1 MIDLRYHI
9 ATIIALFLAL
19 AVGILIGSSIVG
31 DDLLVEQ
38 QKKSIDRLEEQFLS
52 LREKEK
58 ALTEANIF
66 QTTMLANYENYNQ
79 ALLPVLVKD
88 RLKGLNVAVVV
99 TGGSDIPAGMLNS
112 LSIAGDNIT
121 SKTVVL
127 EEAAL
132 KNADLRAELIDYY
145 QLDPGTD
152 TDAIRYQVATSV
164 AAVISNEADESVISF
179 LQDKGLVKFSGSGD
193 IPVQAVIVVGGTE
206 DEDMFLAS
214 SFDQGLITHC
224 LERNLKVYG
233 VESSQTSF
241 SYMEEYQKNNIS
253 TVDNIDLSLGQ
264 IALIYA
270 MEGEPGNYGIKPTA
284 KRFMPSVPVEAIGG
298 QSR

>member
-19 AVGILIGSSIVG
+19 AVGILIGSTIVG

-52 LREKEK
+52 LREQEK
-58 ALTEANIF
+58 ILTEANIF
-66 QTTMLANYENYNQ
+66 QTNMLANYENYNQ

-88 RLKGLNVAVVV
+88 RLKEMNVAVVV
-99 TGGSDIPAGMLNS
+99 SGGSDIPAGMLNS
-112 LSIAGDNIT
+112 LSIAGATIV

-127 EEAAL
+127 EEATL
-132 KNADLRAELIDYY
+132 KNAELRSELIDYY
-145 QLDPGTD
+145 QLDPATES
-152 TDAIRYQVATSV
+152 DALRYQIATSV
-164 AAVISNEADESVISF
+164 AAVINNEADSDGVTF
-179 LQDKGLVKFSGSGD
+179 LQENGLVKFSGPND
-193 IPVQAVIVVGGTE
+193 NPVQALILVGGTE
-206 DEDMFLAS
+206 DENMFLAS
-214 SFDQGLITHC
+214 SFDQGLIAYC
-224 LERNLKVYG
+224 LERGVKVFG
-233 VESSQTSF
+233 VETSQTAF

-264 IALIYA
+264 IALVYA

-284 KRFMPSVPVEAIGG
+284 KRFMPSVPVESMGG
-298 QSR
+298 KS

>member
-19 AVGILIGSSIVG
+19 AVGILIGSTIVG

-38 QKKSIDRLEEQFLS
+38 QKNAIDRLEEQFLS
-52 LREKEK
+52 LREQEK
-58 ALTEANIF
+58 VLTEANIF

-88 RLKGLNVAVVV
+88 RLKGMNVAVVV
-99 TGGSDIPAGMLNS
+99 SGGSDIPAGMLNS
-112 LSIAGDNIT
+112 LSIAGATIV

-127 EEAAL
+127 EEAIL
-132 KNADLRAELIDYY
+132 KNAELQSELIDYY
-145 QLDPGTD
+145 QLEPGSDAD
-152 TDAIRYQVATSV
+152 TLRYQIAASV
-164 AAVISNEADESVISF
+164 AAVINNQAEDGVVAF
-179 LQDKGLVKFSGSGD
+179 LQDNGLVKFSGTND
-193 IPVQAVIVVGGTE
+193 IPVQALILVGGTE
-206 DEDMFLAS
+206 DSNMFLAS

-224 LERNLKVYG
+224 LEKDLKVFG
-233 VESSQTSF
+233 VETSQTAF

-264 IALIYA
+264 IALVYA

-284 KRFMPSVPVEAIGG
+284 KRFMPSVPVESMGG
-298 QSR
+298 QS

>member
-19 AVGILIGSSIVG
+19 AVGILIGSTIVG

-52 LREKEK
+52 LREQEK
-58 ALTEANIF
+58 ILTEANIF
-66 QTTMLANYENYNQ
+66 QTNMLANYENYNQ

-88 RLKGLNVAVVV
+88 RLKEMNVAVVV
-99 TGGSDIPAGMLNS
+99 SGGSDIPAGMLNS
-112 LSIAGDNIT
+112 LSIAGATIV

-127 EEAAL
+127 EEATL
-132 KNADLRAELIDYY
+132 KNAELMSELIDYY
-145 QLDPGTD
+145 QLDPATEP
-152 TDAIRYQVATSV
+152 DALRYQIATSV
-164 AAVISNEADESVISF
+164 AAVINNEADPDVVAF
-179 LQDKGLVKFSGSGD
+179 LQENGLVKFSGPND
-193 IPVQAVIVVGGTE
+193 NPVQALILVGGTE
-206 DEDMFLAS
+206 DENMFLAS
-214 SFDQGLITHC
+214 SFDQGLIAYC
-224 LERNLKVYG
+224 LERGVKVFG
-233 VESSQTSF
+233 VETSQTAF

-264 IALIYA
+264 IALVYA

-284 KRFMPSVPVEAIGG
+284 KRFMPSVPVESMGG
-298 QSR
+298 KS